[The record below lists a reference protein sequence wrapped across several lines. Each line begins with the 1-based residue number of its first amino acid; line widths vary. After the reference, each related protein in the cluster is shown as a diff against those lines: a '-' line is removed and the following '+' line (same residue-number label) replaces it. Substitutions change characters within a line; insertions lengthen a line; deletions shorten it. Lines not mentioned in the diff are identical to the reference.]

1 MLRNRGHND
10 CVLFRTRIYTLR
22 DFGIRE
28 MSYANYRVVV
38 GFFYWLVY
46 VKEAGDSRTKI
57 TALAGLM
64 VSNGRHITIGRVG
77 KYCVQSSP
85 TSALRGKRPR
95 PTALFPLHKA

>member
-46 VKEAGDSRTKI
+46 VKEAGCSPMKL
-57 TALAGLM
+57 TALAGAM
-64 VSNGRHITIGRVG
+64 VSNGRHIIIGRVG
-77 KYCVQSSP
+77 KYCVPSSP
-85 TSALRGKRPR
+85 TSALNGNRPR

>member
-1 MLRNRGHND
+1 
-10 CVLFRTRIYTLR
+10 
-22 DFGIRE
+22 

-46 VKEAGDSRTKI
+46 VKEAGDSRTKL

-64 VSNGRHITIGRVG
+64 VSNGRYITIERVG
-77 KYCVQSSP
+77 EYYAPSSP
-85 TSALRGKRPR
+85 TSALNGKRPR

>member
-1 MLRNRGHND
+1 M
-10 CVLFRTRIYTLR
+10 RTTEGLVGE
-22 DFGIRE
+22 FGIRE

-46 VKEAGDSRTKI
+46 VKEAGDSRTKL